1 MLKCVNHVSGIF
13 CKLSVDN
20 HIFNSDSYEQPS
32 VTALSEFCDYVRF
45 V

>member
-1 MLKCVNHVSGIF
+1 MCPEYSVSY
-13 CKLSVDN
+13 LS
-20 HIFNSDSYEQPS
+20 ITTLFNSDSYEQPS